1 MADDSP
7 PRPRVYD
14 EEDLRRLL
22 AWEIQRATRY
32 QDFLSLCLV
41 RPDHPGAA
49 SQSALEAMAHRLVEF
64 LRSTDVV
71 GLLEDSVAI
80 ILVHTPAVDAAVI
93 TERVRHLLEATAFPT
108 VPGSGAAT
116 VVLRLALASFPTDAT
131 SDTVLLDQAQTRL
144 ASARRGPSCWIPVS
158 RLRSSCRSR
167 RHACMAL
174 YVVERDLSDVA
185 PERLRLDQ

>member
-1 MADDSP
+1 MARDVSP
-7 PRPRVYD
+7 EPRVFD
-14 EEDLRRLL
+14 EPDFRRLL

-131 SDTVLLDQAQTRL
+131 SDTVLLDHAQTRL
-144 ASARRGPSCWIPVS
+144 ASAPRGTRGPSQP
-158 RLRSSCRSR
+158 L
-167 RHACMAL
+167 
-174 YVVERDLSDVA
+174 
-185 PERLRLDQ
+185 

>member
-1 MADDSP
+1 MAADVSP
-7 PRPRVYD
+7 EPRVFD
-14 EEDLRRLL
+14 EPDFRRLL

-41 RPDHPGAA
+41 RPDHPEATR
-49 SQSALEAMAHRLVEF
+49 QSTLEAMAHKLVEF

-108 VPGSGAAT
+108 TPGSGASP

-131 SDTVLLDQAQTRL
+131 NDRVLLDQAQTRL
-144 ASARRGPSCWIPVS
+144 ASAPRGTPGPSQT
-158 RLRSSCRSR
+158 L
-167 RHACMAL
+167 
-174 YVVERDLSDVA
+174 
-185 PERLRLDQ
+185 